1 LSPFKRFLSNIFWT
15 LFGKIGVQFI
25 LFAISILLTR
35 YLGKERL
42 GIYATLLVIPA
53 FVRLLN
59 CFGLETIINKCLP
72 EINVRDATGR
82 QGRYLVRRILLT
94 RLLSTGGFCGLLYMG
109 LPVYLGWIQQPE
121 LLSYRP
127 VLILYFSAITIDS
140 LMSTLFMTWLRY
152 KTIAMTETACS
163 ILNLILLAV
172 FIVLDFGITGVLY
185 AYLLSLTVN
194 ILIYIAL
201 SLSDLRGESTPIP
214 WDDMPQLAWVSYGI
228 GLLSFGL
235 MTQSDVVMMNYF
247 QVSSGDVGFYHLA
260 TGLSAMLAFAAAGV
274 GPLAL
279 SLFSETYARE
289 SAPGLSKLWIQIVG
303 FSAFLTAPIYLFAL
317 LHAKIILQF
326 VYGVEFAGAALV
338 FSLYTVFATAQTLL
352 GHNFN
357 FSTLYVLKRQKS
369 AMRFTVEGS
378 LLNIGLNLILIPKF
392 GVLGAV
398 GGTGGSMVYMAIRQL
413 VFIDRELQIR
423 PVFPLIA
430 RSLLY
435 SAIAGVPTLLIAHFL
450 FQQVIAILLCYLA
463 LLYLTLLA
471 LKPFTREH
479 QNLVQEIQ
487 PGLEGWIKPFVR
499 QDRDKTE

>member
-1 LSPFKRFLSNIFWT
+1 MRTLSAIFPLSPFKRFISNIFWT
-15 LFGKIGVQFI
+15 VFGKIGVQFI

-59 CFGLETIINKCLP
+59 CFGLETLINKCLP
-72 EINVRDATGR
+72 EINVRDASGR
-82 QGRYLVRRILLT
+82 QGRFLVNRILLT
-94 RLLSTGGFCGLLYMG
+94 RLLSTAGFCGLLYIC
-109 LPVYLGWIQQPE
+109 LPTYLGWIQQPE
-121 LLSYRP
+121 LLSYRL
-127 VLILYFSAITIDS
+127 VLILYFCAITIDS

-163 ILNLILLAV
+163 MLNLILLAV
-172 FIVLDFGITGVLY
+172 FIVLDFGIAGVLY

-201 SLSDLRGESTPIP
+201 SFSDLRGESTPVP
-214 WDDMPQLAWVSYGI
+214 WDDMPQLAWASYGI

-247 QVSSGDVGFYHLA
+247 QVPSGDVGYYHLA

-289 SAPGLSKLWIQIVG
+289 SAPGLSKLWVQIVG
-303 FSAFLTAPIYLFAL
+303 FS
-317 LHAKIILQF
+317 
-326 VYGVEFAGAALV
+326 VV
-338 FSLYTVFATAQTLL
+338 FSLYTVFACAQTLL
-352 GHNFN
+352 GHNFT
-357 FSTLYVLKRQKS
+357 FSTLYVLKQQKLAVRS
-369 AMRFTVEGS
+369 TVEGS

-398 GGTGGSMVYMAIRQL
+398 GGTGGSMVYMVIRQL
-413 VFIDRELQIR
+413 VSIDRGLQIR
-423 PVFPLIA
+423 PLFPLIA

-435 SAIAGVPTLLIAHFL
+435 SAIAGVPTLFIAHFL
-450 FQQVIAILLCYLA
+450 FQQVIAILLCYLV
-463 LLYLTLLA
+463 LFYLTLLA
-471 LKPFTREH
+471 LKPFTAEH
-479 QNLVQEIQ
+479 QKLVQEIQ

-499 QDRDKTE
+499 QDLA